1 MLLTRELRTTA
12 IRYAQ
17 FVLERQLSVHGEIS
31 SMFPSPS
38 TTATTVF
45 VLFHFICV
53 CVVSSSYYY
62 YFLVFLCSL
71 KALTRK
77 LGSQLR

>member
-1 MLLTRELRTTA
+1 
-12 IRYAQ
+12 
-17 FVLERQLSVHGEIS
+17 
-31 SMFPSPS
+31 MFPSPS
-38 TTATTVF
+38 TIATTVF